1 VAGLL
6 VHLLPLALYA
16 GFAPL
21 AALVCV
27 ALLESP
33 RPLRRAGAY
42 SAGYVAALV
51 AVAVAGAALVELLV
65 VPVLSAL
72 LVRLAPARGEPGA
85 GRQILSVGA
94 GVALLALA
102 AVRWRRRGDRPATR
116 AAPAWLRAA
125 ERITPLRA
133 FGLGVL
139 LVLGNPDNVLVFLA
153 AVDVAGGAGLG
164 AAAAILVT
172 GLVVVTAAAPVLL
185 PLAVYAARP
194 TEAASRLAALRAWI
208 GRVSQAALTAALAAV
223 GGWLVVR
230 GLAGLLE

>member
-1 VAGLL
+1 VVGLL

-27 ALLESP
+27 ALLEFP

-51 AVAVAGAALVELLV
+51 VVAVAGAALIDRIV

-72 LVRLAPARGEPGA
+72 LVRLDPARGEPGA
-85 GRQILSVGA
+85 ARQVLSVGV
-94 GVALLALA
+94 GVALVALA
-102 AVRWRRRGDRPATR
+102 AARWGRR
-116 AAPAWLRAA
+116 AARPPAPARPAWLRAA
-125 ERITPLRA
+125 ERINPLRA

-139 LVLGNPDNVLVFLA
+139 LLLGNPDNLLVYLA

-164 AAAAILVT
+164 AAAAALVT
-172 GLVVVTAAAPVLL
+172 GLVVVTAAAPVLI
-185 PLAVYAARP
+185 PLAIYAARP
-194 TEAASRLAALRAWI
+194 AEAASRLAALRAWI
-208 GRVSQAALTAALAAV
+208 GRVSQAALAAALAAV
-223 GGWLVVR
+223 GGWLVLR
-230 GLAGLLE
+230 GLAGLLD